1 MHVAAFAEAKQSTKL
16 FEHNTGGITGVG
28 LYQQRITMSGR
39 VFAQN
44 HGFTQASSTIENVDL
59 TIQVRQANDLN
70 TLAGGHC
77 WDITRRDTTRLFLVG
92 FAGNEAAGQFVDAS
106 HIPLIFSL
114 QVLINHCRAFTK
126 SAGYLCLAVTLAGH
140 KFIQFCL

>member
-1 MHVAAFAEAKQSTKL
+1 MLPRLLRPSSPQL
-16 FEHNTGGITGVG
+16 FEHNTGGIAGVG

-70 TLAGGHC
+70 PREVT
-77 WDITRRDTTRLFLVG
+77 VG
-92 FAGNEAAGQFVDAS
+92 YSAA
-106 HIPLIFSL
+106 
-114 QVLINHCRAFTK
+114 
-126 SAGYLCLAVTLAGH
+126 
-140 KFIQFCL
+140 